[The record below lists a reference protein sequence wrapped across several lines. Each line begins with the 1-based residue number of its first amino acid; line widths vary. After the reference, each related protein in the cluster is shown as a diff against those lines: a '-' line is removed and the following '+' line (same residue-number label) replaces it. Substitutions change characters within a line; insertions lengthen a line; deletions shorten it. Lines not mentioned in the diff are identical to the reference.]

1 MKKKNAPD
9 AVNISR
15 QMLLANY
22 AKTCR
27 SMGLNTNTLIYEL
40 IRGNEEQSE
49 LYNVLLEDAGGVI
62 GPTDLKAFTCAI
74 LISFPHYYPV
84 SLNDEALTRT
94 YGVGLSGTGIYTH
107 IRCIRIWRQEVGN
120 EGALAIASLLRCTKI
135 SITRLE
141 LLDCDIGEQGCHA
154 IAGALGTSTSGKL
167 HTLNLSYN
175 RKISDGGTSKL
186 CDGLFINTTLK
197 ELYLEYCNIS
207 AEGSIKLA
215 QFVAMPHIALETLSL
230 QGNDL
235 GDEGLYHFSLGLA
248 RSVNLKRL
256 NLADNGIRHGV
267 AALHAFG
274 QSLQLSKS
282 LAHVDLT
289 YNPIEA
295 TGAEILLKA
304 VKTNKSKIQSFLV
317 DSSIPPELFKQL
329 HRPSET
335 KSKKKKGL
343 SKSKTKQR

>member
-1 MKKKNAPD
+1 M
-9 AVNISR
+9 
-15 QMLLANY
+15 
-22 AKTCR
+22 
-27 SMGLNTNTLIYEL
+27 
-40 IRGNEEQSE
+40 
-49 LYNVLLEDAGGVI
+49 
-62 GPTDLKAFTCAI
+62 
-74 LISFPHYYPV
+74 
-84 SLNDEALTRT
+84 
-94 YGVGLSGTGIYTH
+94 
-107 IRCIRIWRQEVGN
+107 
-120 EGALAIASLLRCTKI
+120 
-135 SITRLE
+135 
-141 LLDCDIGEQGCHA
+141 
-154 IAGALGTSTSGKL
+154 
-167 HTLNLSYN
+167 
-175 RKISDGGTSKL
+175 
-186 CDGLFINTTLK
+186 
-197 ELYLEYCNIS
+197 EYCNIS

-304 VKTNKSKIQSFLV
+304 VKTVCFLLI
-317 DSSIPPELFKQL
+317 DC
-329 HRPSET
+329 
-335 KSKKKKGL
+335 
-343 SKSKTKQR
+343 